1 MFLKSLEMQGFKSF
15 PDKTVVR
22 FNKGLTAVVGPN
34 GSGKSNLSD
43 AIRWVLGETSS
54 KTLRG
59 EKMEDVIFLG
69 TSTRK
74 PQGFAAVSLT
84 FDNADRF
91 LSVDADEVTITRRY
105 YRSGE
110 SEYQINGA
118 DVRLKDINELFMDTG
133 LGRDG
138 YSMIGQ
144 GKIAE
149 IISSRPSQR
158 REIFEEAAGISKY
171 RYRKAEA
178 ERKLSAAE
186 ENLVRLYD
194 ILSEL
199 EGRVEPL
206 RVQSEKAKEFLELS
220 GRKKALEISLWLLDL
235 EKSRKALESQ
245 QEKYLLAKG
254 EDERLSREQEAAEGR
269 IQEAY
274 SRMQSCLTRADEFQ
288 TLRQNLQARI
298 AQLNQDEAVRKND
311 AIHNQETLGRLNE
324 ELSSLEA
331 GESRRAEELR
341 LLEEDARSAEEQRAM
356 LVSKTEEKRA
366 ELSKLSAE
374 QSDYAG
380 RMEETNQEANR
391 VALEISRNNMLV
403 LTQENAAA
411 DEETRL
417 NAYLHELETLDTRSQ
432 TEQETLVEIDGLLKE
447 IAARQESLENAAK
460 GCQMKL
466 DSRKKRME
474 EARQNQQ
481 AMDLAVKEKLQRAK
495 LLQDLEQSMEGFQ
508 YSVKAVMKAA
518 KNGVLRGVQGTVAQ
532 LLNVKPEYSVALE
545 TALGGALQNIVVT
558 DAGAAKAGIRY
569 LSSQR
574 AGRATFLPVSEI
586 KGGNVL
592 HEPGL
597 SEEPGFVAAASELV
611 EYDPAYT
618 GIVRFLLGRIA
629 VAEDLDAASSIAKRY
644 GYKFRV
650 VTLDGQQVNVGGSFT
665 GGSAAKNQGIL
676 SRKNEVAALQQ
687 EAKALQLEKQ
697 KADARAQEI
706 SRELSALN
714 AQLEGIRAEQA
725 TAREDQIRFE
735 GELARGKQSREQ
747 MASRKAQLEKQKEQS
762 ARKAEECRNEAEKA
776 RQRLSELETEAAR
789 IREALAA
796 FQGSR
801 DTLSERRDAILEEIS
816 DLSRQEIAAQKD
828 LENIRRRM
836 DEMKASQLSGED
848 RKARLLE
855 EISKTKSD
863 GQNLEESIRS
873 IREEAEK
880 SALQVTEYEEKG
892 RQMIALRQ
900 EIEGE
905 TTRFRQEEREI
916 SAQKERNAGELAR
929 LEEQRLSV
937 QKDYDQIIHRLMDE
951 YEMTRSEA
959 QAEAI
964 PIEDKGAAQQ
974 ELLSLKNRIRGLGS
988 VNLGAIEEYK
998 EVLERYTFLKEQV
1011 DDAAGSKAELEK
1023 LIAQLT
1029 ADMERIFTE
1038 NFSQINGHFQRIFT
1052 ELFGGGKACLSLT
1065 DPEDVL
1071 SSGVEISVQPPGKII
1086 KNLEALSGGEQSF
1099 VAIAIYFAILKVRPS
1114 PFCVLDEIEA
1124 ALDDVNVVKYAS
1136 FLRVMS
1142 DKTQFILIT
1151 HRRGSMEEADVLYGV
1166 TMQEQGVSKL
1176 LELNV
1181 SEIAGRMA
1189 ELENQSQ

>member
-22 FNKGLTAVVGPN
+22 FNRGLTAVVGPN

-43 AIRWVLGETSS
+43 AIRWVLGEQSS

-74 PQGFAAVSLT
+74 AQGFAAVSLT

-91 LSVDADEVTITRRY
+91 LPVEADEVTITRRY

-178 ERKLSAAE
+178 ERKLAAAE

-206 RVQSEKAKEFLELS
+206 RVQSEKAKEFLALS
-220 GRKKALEISLWLLDL
+220 ARKKTLEISLWLLEL
-235 EKSRKALESQ
+235 EKSRKALEAQ

-269 IQEAY
+269 IQDAY
-274 SRMQSCLTRADEFQ
+274 ARMQSCLTRADEFQ

-298 AQLNQDEAVRKND
+298 AQLGQDEAVRRND
-311 AIHNQETLGRLNE
+311 IVHNEGEVRRLEE
-324 ELSSLEA
+324 ELSALEA

-341 LLEEDARSAEEQRAM
+341 RLEEEYLAARKRGEELR
-356 LVSKTEEKRA
+356 SRIEEKRG
-366 ELSKLSAE
+366 ELERLSAE
-374 QSDYAG
+374 QSEHAG
-380 RMEETNQEANR
+380 RLEELNRKANAA
-391 VALEISRNNMLV
+391 ALEISRCNMLV
-403 LTQENAAA
+403 LTRENAAA
-411 DEETRL
+411 DEEARAAAFSQEMQTLEARL
-417 NAYLHELETLDTRSQ
+417 SAEEDTLSELE
-432 TEQETLVEIDGLLKE
+432 GLLGE
-447 IAARQESLENAAK
+447 IAARQESLENTAK

-466 DSRKKRME
+466 DSRKKRLE
-474 EARQNQQ
+474 EARRNQQ
-481 AMDLAVKEKLQRAK
+481 ALDLAVKEKLQRAK
-495 LLQDLEQSMEGFQ
+495 LLEDLEQNMEGFQ

-518 KNGVLRGVQGTVAQ
+518 RNGIIRGVQGTVAQ
-532 LLNVKPEYSVALE
+532 LLNVKPAYSVALE

-558 DAGAAKAGIRY
+558 DAAAAKAGIRY
-569 LSSQR
+569 LSAQK

-586 KGGNVL
+586 KGGSVL
-592 HEPGL
+592 NEPGL
-597 SEEPGFVAAASELV
+597 SAEPGFVAAASELV

-629 VAEDLDAASSIAKRY
+629 VAEDLDAASAIAKRH

-665 GGSAAKNQGIL
+665 GGSAARNQGIL
-676 SRKNEVAALQQ
+676 SRKNEVAALRQ
-687 EAKALQLEKQ
+687 EAEELRRQ
-697 KADARAQEI
+697 KAEADKRTDAA
-706 SRELSALN
+706 SRELAALE
-714 AQLEGIRAEQA
+714 AQMEGIRAEQSS
-725 TAREDQIRFE
+725 AREDRIRFE
-735 GELARGKQSREQ
+735 GDFSRGRQNREQ
-747 MASRKAQLEKQKEQS
+747 ISARIAELEKQQSAS
-762 ARKAEECRNEAEKA
+762 ARKAAENRGEAEKSREELA
-776 RQRLSELETEAAR
+776 RLDAEAAR
-789 IREALAA
+789 LREELFS

-801 DTLSERRDAILEEIS
+801 DTLSDRRDALLDEIS
-816 DLSRQEIAAQKD
+816 GLSREEAGGQKEQENLQ
-828 LENIRRRM
+828 RRI

-848 RKARLLE
+848 QKARINGELDRARAQFRELE
-855 EISKTKSD
+855 D
-863 GQNLEESIRS
+863 AVRA
-873 IREEAEK
+873 IREEAER
-880 SALQVTEYEEKG
+880 SEAQVKEYEEKG

-905 TTRFRQEEREI
+905 TTRLRQEEREI
-916 SAQKERNAGELAR
+916 SARKEKNAGELAR
-929 LEEQRLSV
+929 LEEQKRSV
-937 QKDYDQIIHRLMDE
+937 QKDYDQVIHRLMDE

-959 QAEAI
+959 QAEAV
-964 PIEDKGAAQQ
+964 PIEDRPAAQQ
-974 ELLSLKNRIRGLGS
+974 ELLSLKNRIRSLGS

-998 EVLERYTFLKEQV
+998 EVLERYTFLKGQV
-1011 DDAAGSKAELEK
+1011 EDASSSKAELER

-1029 ADMERIFTE
+1029 SDMERIFTD
-1038 NFSQINGHFQRIFT
+1038 SFQRINRHFGEIFT
-1052 ELFGGGKACLSLT
+1052 ELFGGGKASLSLT